1 VFSYNQVEQAF
12 RAAIA
17 SHPESRTPDAQPSS
31 TDEVERVARVITSMK
46 QSALISRLEVKSWL
60 DELSAAIA
68 AMVTKP

>member
-1 VFSYNQVEQAF
+1 MWL
-12 RAAIA
+12 
-17 SHPESRTPDAQPSS
+17 QPSS